1 MPLPI
6 KKEKKS
12 FYLNIPNELFPIS
25 SINNAI
31 TSFSPAAKKTRFINN
46 KYTKVKFNTLESVLE
61 FSNFLL
67 SLSR

>member
-12 FYLNIPNELFPIS
+12 LYLNITNELFSIS
-25 SINNAI
+25 SIDKALA
-31 TSFSPAAKKTRFINN
+31 SFSPAAKKTRFLNN
-46 KYTKVKFNTLESVLE
+46 KYTKVKFKNLESVLE
-61 FSNFLL
+61 FSNYLL